1 MKRMVFALATI
12 LMFAVSAKAQR
23 LEHAKDEASYITRI
37 MTTELGLT
45 RVQSQE
51 LLRINLV
58 YLDGISSYRDIEG
71 RGCKS
76 RDKKI
81 KSLLSKRQ
89 WRQYKNTYYFY
100 RPISWRDHAYV
111 HHIYA
116 KYPKNKKHKYC
127 KHQVDRNWRQQG
139 NNSPE
144 AIRQRQKMRRH
155 VMNGAR

>member
-1 MKRMVFALATI
+1 MKRMVFAMATI

-37 MTTELGLT
+37 MTAELGLT

-81 KSLLSKRQ
+81 KSLLNKRQ
-89 WRQYKNTYYFY
+89 WRQ
-100 RPISWRDHAYV
+100 
-111 HHIYA
+111 
-116 KYPKNKKHKYC
+116 
-127 KHQVDRNWRQQG
+127 
-139 NNSPE
+139 
-144 AIRQRQKMRRH
+144 
-155 VMNGAR
+155 

>member
-37 MTTELGLT
+37 MTAELGLT

-81 KSLLSKRQ
+81 KSLLNKRQ

-111 HHIYA
+111 HHI
-116 KYPKNKKHKYC
+116 
-127 KHQVDRNWRQQG
+127 
-139 NNSPE
+139 
-144 AIRQRQKMRRH
+144 
-155 VMNGAR
+155 

>member
-1 MKRMVFALATI
+1 MKRMVFAMATI
-12 LMFAVSAKAQR
+12 LMFAVAAKAQR

-37 MTTELGLT
+37 MTAELGLT

-81 KSLLSKRQ
+81 KSLLNKRQ
-89 WRQYKNTYYFY
+89 
-100 RPISWRDHAYV
+100 
-111 HHIYA
+111 
-116 KYPKNKKHKYC
+116 
-127 KHQVDRNWRQQG
+127 
-139 NNSPE
+139 
-144 AIRQRQKMRRH
+144 
-155 VMNGAR
+155 